1 MWRDHG
7 GGCGSFPLRTRALP
21 HQEEGSTTPQATV
34 PSLAL
39 ASASTQSSPQAGTQP
54 RSVQEPLLLM
64 SPYPAPQTKTR
75 LVTVLLGQSSPWVSS
90 LTDSMCCNQTQL
102 VVSGAAHLPPQLQ
115 NGPRGHLPSP
125 LGVLES
131 YLSLPHS
138 PSALPATHTFPGNP
152 THTLLPPGA
161 CTHLRSLHR
170 AVVALLWCLAFPT
183 FRSFLPV
190 EEFPVG

>member
-54 RSVQEPLLLM
+54 RSVQAPLLLM

-90 LTDSMCCNQTQL
+90 LTDSMCCNQIQL
-102 VVSGAAHLPPQLQ
+102 VVSGAAHLPPNSKMVQGDTCPLLSGSW
-115 NGPRGHLPSP
+115 NPTRLSRTAPVPSP
-125 LGVLES
+125 Q
-131 YLSLPHS
+131 HT
-138 PSALPATHTFPGNP
+138 PSQATPP
-152 THTLLPPGA
+152 T
-161 CTHLRSLHR
+161 
-170 AVVALLWCLAFPT
+170 
-183 FRSFLPV
+183 RSFLLGPAHT
-190 EEFPVG
+190 